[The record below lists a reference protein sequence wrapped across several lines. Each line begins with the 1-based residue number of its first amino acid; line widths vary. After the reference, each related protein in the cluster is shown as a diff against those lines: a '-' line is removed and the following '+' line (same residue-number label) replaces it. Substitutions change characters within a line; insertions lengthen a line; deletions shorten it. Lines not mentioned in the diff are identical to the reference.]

1 MKTRR
6 SMGAIAVGTVLFLLT
21 FAGASFAQDTLKV
34 GAMFSQT
41 GAGSAVGKIQVEA
54 VKLAVK
60 EVNDKGGVTMGGKK
74 MRLEKIDYPKD
85 ETADGDKKKPIKEKK
100 TSHAK
105 VISLSNLK
113 KE

>member
-1 MKTRR
+1 VVTWLLKDVYIN
-6 SMGAIAVGTVLFLLT
+6 GAEF
-21 FAGASFAQDTLKV
+21 
-34 GAMFSQT
+34 
-41 GAGSAVGKIQVEA
+41 
-54 VKLAVK
+54 
-60 EVNDKGGVTMGGKK
+60 TMGGKK